1 MIKRQTIITILTTTA
16 LAYSIATPAQA
27 ASLVDGLRLD
37 VVACDGEKPA
47 TAAPDGRKDKPAQT

>member
-27 ASLVDGLRLD
+27 ASLIDGLRLE
-37 VVACDGEKPA
+37 VAACDSEKPA
-47 TAAPDGRKDKPAQT
+47 TATPDGRKDKPAQT